1 MSTHPVP
8 SLTRPGWVYDV
19 NITDDFGIVC
29 ECIGYAR
36 KAEVSYRTG
45 CRAHEGALCQ
55 HALQI
60 AQEAGLAPRQPTFHW
75 VDTTNGESFPVT
87 LKARGPEEHMLA
99 YWHNQLL
106 EPLETATD
114 RRFPRRPATPDR
126 DYSGR
131 LADVYSTPIPMLIIV
146 TTGAVPAQRWSRLQI
161 QQAIKRAGATHKRG
175 AVTAD
180 TTVLVAGDNPAQ
192 SKLDRA
198 NELLTPVIAY
208 ASLMH
213 ILGATS
219 APPTQTNTSSP

>member
-8 SLTRPGWVYDV
+8 SHTRPGWVYDV

-45 CRAHEGALCQ
+45 ARAHAGALCQ

-60 AQEAGLAPRQPTFHW
+60 AHEAGLAPSQPTFHW

-99 YWHNQLL
+99 YWHHQLL

-114 RRFPRRPATPDR
+114 QRFPRQPATPDR
-126 DYSGR
+126 DYAGR
-131 LADVYSTPIPMLIIV
+131 MAAVYSTPVTSLIIV
-146 TTGAVPAQRWSRLQI
+146 TTGAVPARQWSRLQI
-161 QQAIKRAGATHKRG
+161 QHAIKRAGATHKRG
-175 AVTAD
+175 AVNAV
-180 TTVLVAGDNPAQ
+180 TTVLVSGDNPAQ

-198 NELLTPVIAY
+198 KELLTPVITYSA
-208 ASLMH
+208 LMR
-213 ILGATS
+213 ILGTATT
-219 APPTQTNTSSP
+219 PPSQMMPNSP